1 VFQTFK
7 KLLKHSFVYS
17 ISNVAVKASGIILL
31 PLYTTYFSVAEYGR
45 LGLILITIII
55 ISQSLIFG
63 QGLSLIR
70 YNNSTEFKDKKKSI
84 FFTLS
89 IVITF
94 VILIFIIVANSF
106 ITQTAALFGN
116 AIQYKP
122 LLQISIYIISVI
134 TLNNLLLSKLRAD
147 ENTILYTLSSIV
159 KIIVMVLINIYLIVY
174 EKLGIES
181 VLYAQL
187 IGELIQ
193 TAVVLPPVIKH
204 MEVKF
209 EYGIIPHS
217 LKFGVP
223 LIFSAM
229 AINLLNGSDRYLL
242 KFMTNENVLGL
253 YELGYKVAGVINMF
267 VILPFGL
274 TLMPL
279 AYKMFRKEGDK
290 EYYSKLKT
298 YVTFVLLWAGLAL
311 SLFGKE
317 LIMLFAQDPSYYPA
331 YSVVPFIVLA
341 YVIYGTSMISSL
353 GMILTGNNF
362 FVAFIT
368 LFCASLN
375 IGLNFWLIPEYGMMG
390 AAINTVVAFFIL
402 DFLSNVASNR
412 YYKIPYEYLKIL
424 TLFLICIT
432 FILAGTLSNEFDL
445 ITRVPIKLLIII
457 VFPLIAVLMKYF
469 KYEDL
474 VLIKGAI
481 KKWIKPSS
489 WMTFLKKKN

>member
-1 VFQTFK
+1 MLENAK
-7 KLLKHSFVYS
+7 RLLKHSIVYS
-17 ISNVAVKASGIILL
+17 ISNVAIKASGIILL

-45 LGLILITIII
+45 LGLVLITIII
-55 ISQSLIFG
+55 ISQSLILG

-70 YNNSTEFKDKKKSI
+70 YNNSVEFEEKKKSI

-89 IVITF
+89 VVISI
-94 VILIFIIVANSF
+94 VILIFVIVTNGLLSQIAE
-106 ITQTAALFGN
+106 LFGN
-116 AIQYKP
+116 AARYKP
-122 LLQISIYIISVI
+122 LLQISIYIIAVI
-134 TLNNLLLSKLRAD
+134 TINNLFLSKLRAD
-147 ENTILYTLSSIV
+147 ENSILYTLSSIV
-159 KIIVMVLINIYLIVY
+159 KIIIMVLITIYLIVY

-187 IGELIQ
+187 IGELVQ
-193 TAVVLPPVIKH
+193 TTIVFLSIIKH
-204 MEVKF
+204 MEFKF
-209 EYGIIPHS
+209 EFGIIPHS

-242 KFMTNENVLGL
+242 KFLTDENVLGL
-253 YELGYKVAGVINMF
+253 YELGYKVAGVVNMF

-279 AYKMFRKEGDK
+279 AYKMFKKDGDK

-298 YVTFVLLWAGLAL
+298 YVTFILLWAGLAL

-317 LIMLFAQDPSYYPA
+317 LVMLFAQNPSYYPA
-331 YSVVPFIVLA
+331 YSFVPFIVLA

-362 FVAFIT
+362 FVALIT
-368 LFCASLN
+368 LFCALLN
-375 IGLNFWLIPEYGMMG
+375 IGLNFWLIPEYGMIG

-402 DFLSNVASNR
+402 DILSNIASNK
-412 YYKIPYEYLKIL
+412 YYKIPYEYSKIFF
-424 TLFLICIT
+424 LFLLCII
-432 FILAGTLSNEFDL
+432 FILAGTLTNKLEL
-445 ITRVPIKLLIII
+445 ISRIPIKLLIIAA
-457 VFPLIAVLMKYF
+457 FPLTAVLFKYF
-469 KYEDL
+469 KDTDL

-489 WMTFLKKKN
+489 WMTLLKK